1 MKEAKGGGQEHS
13 FPVFLQ
19 HIDRVAIGE
28 LAVVEEFDAMLERK
42 LDGLG

>member
-1 MKEAKGGGQEHS
+1 MKEPKGGCQEHS
-13 FPVFLQ
+13 VLVFLH
-19 HIDRVAIGE
+19 HIDRMVIGE